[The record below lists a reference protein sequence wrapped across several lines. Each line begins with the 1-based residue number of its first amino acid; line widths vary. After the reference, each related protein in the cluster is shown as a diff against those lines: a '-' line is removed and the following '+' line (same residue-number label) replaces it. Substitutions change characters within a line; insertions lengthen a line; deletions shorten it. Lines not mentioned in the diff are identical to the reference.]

1 MSDHDQNIHLGD
13 LPFGLDYSTL
23 AKLDSDQADKRVCAC
38 GHPVSQHGEPYPG
51 FQGCFPPKSECLCK
65 SPKPVLEVSDKRFF
79 TRRTIGWGEK
89 HALSRGL
96 FGLVRSGG
104 VARSLVGN
112 SCGQCGQ
119 EVERLIPTSLSET
132 LSILESPGVFNAL
145 LCPDCWSAFP
155 ISPGVRL

>member
-1 MSDHDQNIHLGD
+1 MSDHSEKAQLEN
-13 LPFGLDYSTL
+13 LPFGLDYL
-23 AKLDSDQADKRVCAC
+23 ALSKLDQDQADKKVCVC

-96 FGLVRSGG
+96 FGLVRAGG
-104 VARSLVGN
+104 VVKSLVGN
-112 SCGQCGQ
+112 SCEKCGQ
-119 EVERLIPTSLSET
+119 VAAKLIPTSLSES

-145 LCPDCWSAFP
+145 LCPECWSSFP
-155 ISPGVRL
+155 ISPGSRS